1 MKFAHFADC
10 HIGGWR
16 EEKLKNLGIRI
27 FREAVDI
34 CIKENVGFVLIS
46 GDLFNTALPS
56 IDILK
61 EVALILRKLKVKN
74 IGVYVVPG
82 SHDFSPSGKT
92 MLDVLESSGLIVNV
106 MKFENGKSKFF
117 QDKTGVKITG
127 ILGRKGGLEKTD
139 YLELN
144 REELEREEGFK
155 IFMFHSL
162 LNELKPKEFE
172 KIDGESLFSLP
183 KNFKY
188 YAGGHPHF
196 VFSKFIDNYGLVTYP
211 GPLFPNNFGE
221 LEKLGH
227 GGFYIVDDKLN
238 LRFVDLKFH
247 DVSSFLVD
255 VGGKGVLD
263 VEREIE
269 SLAFEIENKI
279 ITLRIEG
286 VLEKGKPSD
295 INFKKIENLFY
306 DSGAF
311 VVLRN
316 VSKLTSKVFE
326 ELKVDGS
333 SIDEIE
339 SNVIN
344 EHKTDFVDYEKVV
357 EILMKTFD
365 KEKGEGEKVLDFE
378 NRLIKEVIEVLKL
391 KEVWNEIK

>member
-61 EVALILRKLKVKN
+61 EVALILRKLKIKN

-106 MKFENGKSKFF
+106 MKFEDGRLKFF

-127 ILGRKGGLEKTD
+127 ILGRRGGLEKID

-172 KIDGESLFSLP
+172 KVDGESLFSLP

-196 VFSKFIDNYGLVTYP
+196 VFNKFIDNYGLVTYP

-221 LEKLGH
+221 LEKLGY

-238 LRFVDLKFH
+238 LRFLNLKFH
-247 DVSSFLVD
+247 DVLSCLVN
-255 VGGKGVLD
+255 VNGKSVFE

-269 SLAFEIENKI
+269 NLVLDVENKI
-279 ITLRIEG
+279 VTLRIEV

-295 INFKKIENLFY
+295 IDFKKIENLFY
-306 DSGAF
+306 DNGAF

-316 VSKLTSKVFE
+316 ISKLTSKIFE
-326 ELKVDGS
+326 ELKVEGG

-339 SNVIN
+339 LSVIS

-357 EILMKTFD
+357 ESLMKVFD
-365 KEKGEGEKVLDFE
+365 KERGEGEKVLDFE
-378 NRLIKEVIEVLKL
+378 NRLVKEIIEVLRL
-391 KEVWNEIK
+391 KEAWNEIK